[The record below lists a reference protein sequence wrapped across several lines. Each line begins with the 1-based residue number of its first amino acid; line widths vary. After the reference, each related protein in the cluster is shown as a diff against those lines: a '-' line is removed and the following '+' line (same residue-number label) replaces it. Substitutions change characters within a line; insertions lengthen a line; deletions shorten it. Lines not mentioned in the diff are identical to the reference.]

1 MLAYRITAESFAA
14 DLSGEGARRFGG
26 RWNPEGIPVLYTSES
41 VALAA
46 LEVLVNVPPEYLG
59 EGMFSLVSLAIP
71 DDTPNQILEPATLP
85 VDWSSYPA
93 PAVLAELGRQWVETG
108 NSLVLK
114 VPSVVVGGNS
124 WNYLLNP
131 RHPDYRLIR
140 LVQITPFVF
149 DVRLRGS

>member
-1 MLAYRITAESFAA
+1 MLVHRITAESFAA

-59 EGMFSLVSLAIP
+59 EGMFSLISLTIP
-71 DDTPNQILEPATLP
+71 DDAPYQILEPATLP
-85 VDWSSYPA
+85 VDWRSYPA
-93 PAVLAELGRQWVETG
+93 PPVLAELGRQWVEGG

-114 VPSVVVGGNS
+114 VPSVVVGGTG

-131 RHPDYRLIR
+131 RHPEYQLIR
-140 LVQITPFVF
+140 LVQITPFIF